1 MIQGSAVIC
10 FGQHVRLLCTHQPI
24 NSTEYLPKVSWLK
37 NGESYFP
44 DGIIERESTINDTTV
59 ALDVNVTRR
68 EFENVNV
75 GYQCFLIRRN
85 FTEEKSE
92 TVQLDPPGIFMYLHT
107 TTDSGYKILF

>member
-24 NSTEYLPKVSWLK
+24 NSTEYFPKVSWLK
-37 NGESYFP
+37 NGEPHFP
-44 DGIIERESTINDTTV
+44 DGIIERESTINETTV

-75 GYQCFLIRRN
+75 GYQCVLRRRN
-85 FTEEKSE
+85 FTEEKSKI
-92 TVQLDPPGIFMYLHT
+92 VQLNPLGIY
-107 TTDSGYKILF
+107 